1 MRAFVRGD
9 IDGFLGLGLDNVVQ
23 LIIVVGLCQGPLG
36 FPPGM
41 IYGVLLPG
49 IAFSML
55 VGNALY
61 AREALRLAKR
71 TGRED
76 VCAIPYGINTPTMV
90 AYVLL
95 VMLPARNLAAATGAS
110 DPIRVAWQV
119 GLAACFISGL
129 IELAIAFVAKF
140 IRRVTP
146 AAAMLATLAGI
157 GFALLSM
164 SFLLQG
170 FARPLVGVTT
180 LAVMLCTSFGRV
192 RFRWGLSGIPL
203 AILIGALMSWVTGLA
218 PVGSAPAP
226 QLGFHFPHFVAGDLW
241 TAFSFQTI
249 RPYLS
254 VILPMSLLSG
264 LSSLQ
269 NIESAEAAGD
279 PYPAR
284 PALIINGLGTICG
297 ALLGS
302 PFPLTIYIGHPGWK
316 AMGARAGYST
326 LNGIF
331 IALLALSG
339 GTSLISWLIPEDAG
353 LAIVVWVGLVIAVQ
367 PFTTVPPR
375 HFITVIIGFV
385 PALATWVSQ
394 LVKNIIRAVEPGLL
408 QPSLIELL
416 HHRNLFLE
424 GAFSLEQ
431 GFIYTAT
438 IWSAMV
444 YYIVERRFRVA
455 AVWSAL
461 ASILSLVGMM
471 HAWKFAN
478 GDTALNIPLL
488 DWLAGEPIAGGWGNL
503 VPAWPSAVAY
513 AFITGLLLFAQRF
526 AVPALEGESEVRSE
540 R

>member
-36 FPPGM
+36 FPAAM
-41 IYGVLLPG
+41 VYGVLLPG

-61 AREALRLAKR
+61 AREALRLATR
-71 TGRED
+71 TGRDD

-90 AYVLL
+90 AYVFL
-95 VMLPARNLAAATGAS
+95 VMLPARNLAAATGAT
-110 DPIRVAWQV
+110 DPIRVAWQI
-119 GLAACFISGL
+119 GLVACFISGL
-129 IELAIAFVAKF
+129 IELVIAFVAKF
-140 IRRVTP
+140 IQRVTP

-170 FARPLVGVTT
+170 FARPLVGITT

-192 RFRWGLSGIPL
+192 RFPAGLSGIPL
-203 AILIGALMSWVTGLA
+203 AILIGTLMSWITGLA
-218 PVGSAPAP
+218 PVGSAPAQP
-226 QLGFHFPHFVAGDLW
+226 PSLNLPHFVVGDLA

-316 AMGARAGYST
+316 ALGARAGYST

-331 IALLALSG
+331 IALLALTG
-339 GTSLISWLIPEDAG
+339 GISLISWLIPEDAG
-353 LAIVVWVGLVIAVQ
+353 LAIVVWVGLIITVQ

-375 HFITVIIGFV
+375 HFITIVVGLL
-385 PALATWVSQ
+385 PALGAWVSQ
-394 LVKNIIRAVEPGLL
+394 LAKNIIRAVGHDQSLL
-408 QPSLIELL
+408 QPALIELF
-416 HHRNLFLE
+416 HHQNLFLD

-444 YYIVERRFRVA
+444 YYIVERRFRLA
-455 AVWSAL
+455 AIWSAL
-461 ASILSLVGMM
+461 ASMLSLVGMM

-488 DWLAGEPIAGGWGNL
+488 DWLAGEPVAGGWENL
-503 VPAWPSAVAY
+503 VPAWPFAVAY
-513 AFITGLLLFAQRF
+513 AFIASLLFFTHRF
-526 AVPALEGESEVRSE
+526 GIPVKTDGH
-540 R
+540 

>member
-36 FPPGM
+36 FPPDM

-49 IAFSML
+49 VAFSML

-71 TGRED
+71 TRRDD
-76 VCAIPYGINTPTMV
+76 VCAIPYGINTPTM
-90 AYVLL
+90 
-95 VMLPARNLAAATGAS
+95 
-110 DPIRVAWQV
+110 
-119 GLAACFISGL
+119 GL
-129 IELAIAFVAKF
+129 IELAIAFLAKF

-180 LAVMLCTSFGRV
+180 LAVMLCTSFGKV

-203 AILIGALMSWVTGLA
+203 AILIGAFMSWVTGLA
-218 PVGSAPAP
+218 PVGSAPAQ
-226 QLGFHFPHFVAGDLW
+226 QLGFHLPHFVAGDLW

-279 PYPAR
+279 PYPA
-284 PALIINGLGTICG
+284 
-297 ALLGS
+297 LLGS

-326 LNGIF
+326 LNGAF

-375 HFITVIIGFV
+375 HFITVIVGFV

-394 LVKNIIRAVEPGLL
+394 LVKNTIRAVGPDQSLL

-416 HHRNLFLE
+416 RHRNLFLE

-444 YYIVERRFRVA
+444 YYIVERRFRMA

-488 DWLAGEPIAGGWGNL
+488 DWLAGEPVAGGWGNL
-503 VPAWPSAVAY
+503 VPAWPFVVAY
-513 AFITGLLLFAQRF
+513 ALITGLLLFAQRF
-526 AVPALEGESEVRSE
+526 GVPALEGESEVRSE

>member
-36 FPPGM
+36 FPAAM
-41 IYGVLLPG
+41 VYGVLLPG

-61 AREALRLAKR
+61 AREALRLATR
-71 TGRED
+71 TGRND

-90 AYVLL
+90 AYVFL
-95 VMLPARNLAAATGAS
+95 VMLPARNLAAATGAA

-119 GLAACFISGL
+119 GLVACFISGL
-129 IELAIAFVAKF
+129 IELVIAFVAKF
-140 IRRVTP
+140 IQRVTP

-170 FARPLVGVTT
+170 FARPLVGITT

-192 RFRWGLSGIPL
+192 RFPAGLSGIPL
-203 AILIGALMSWVTGLA
+203 AILIGTLMSWITGLA
-218 PVGSAPAP
+218 PVGSAPAQP
-226 QLGFHFPHFVAGDLW
+226 PGLNLPHFVVGDLA

-316 AMGARAGYST
+316 ALGARAGYST

-331 IALLALSG
+331 IALLALTG
-339 GTSLISWLIPEDAG
+339 GISLIFT
-353 LAIVVWVGLVIAVQ
+353 VQ
-367 PFTTVPPR
+367 PFTTVPSR
-375 HFITVIIGFV
+375 HFITIVVGLL
-385 PALATWVSQ
+385 PALGAWVSQ
-394 LVKNIIRAVEPGLL
+394 LAKNIIRAVGHDLL
-408 QPSLIELL
+408 QPSLIELF
-416 HHRNLFLE
+416 HHQNLFLD

-444 YYIVERRFRVA
+444 YYIVERRFRLA
-455 AVWSAL
+455 AIWSAL

-471 HAWKFAN
+471 HAWKFTN

-488 DWLAGEPIAGGWGNL
+488 DWLAGEPVAGGWENL
-503 VPAWPSAVAY
+503 VPAWPFAVAY
-513 AFITGLLLFAQRF
+513 AFVAGLLLFTSRF
-526 AVPALEGESEVRSE
+526 GIPVKTDGH
-540 R
+540 

>member
-23 LIIVVGLCQGPLG
+23 LIIVVGLCTGPLG
-36 FPPGM
+36 FPANM
-41 IYGVLLPG
+41 VYGVMLPG

-61 AREALRLAKR
+61 AREALVLAKR
-71 TGRED
+71 TGRDD

-95 VMLPARNLAAATGAS
+95 VMLPARNLAAATGVA
-110 DPIRVAWQV
+110 DPIHAAWQA
-119 GLAACFISGL
+119 GLVACFISGL

-140 IRRVTP
+140 IQRVTP

-157 GFALLSM
+157 GFALLSL

-180 LAVMLCTSFGRV
+180 LAVMLCTSFGKV
-192 RFRWGLSGIPL
+192 RFPGGLSGIPL
-203 AILIGALMSWVTGLA
+203 AILIGAVMCWITGIA
-218 PVGSAPAP
+218 PVGSAPAQ
-226 QLGFHFPHFVAGDLW
+226 QLGFHFPHFAAKDLFE
-241 TAFSFQTI
+241 AFSLNTI

-279 PYPAR
+279 AYPAR
-284 PALIINGLGTICG
+284 SALIINGLGTISG

-326 LNGIF
+326 LNGIL
-331 IALLALSG
+331 IALIALSG
-339 GTSLISWLIPEDAG
+339 GTSLIAWLIPEDAG
-353 LAIVVWVGLVIAVQ
+353 LAIVVWVGFVIAVQ
-367 PFTTVPPR
+367 PFATVPPK
-375 HFITVIIGFV
+375 HFITIIIGFV
-385 PALATWVSQ
+385 PALAAWISQ
-394 LVKNIIRAVEPGLL
+394 LIKNILRAVGSDQSLL
-408 QPSLIELL
+408 QPPLIELL
-416 HHRNLFLE
+416 RHRNLFVE

-444 YYIVERRFRVA
+444 YYIVERRFRTA
-455 AVWSAL
+455 ALWSTL
-461 ASILSLVGMM
+461 AAILSLVGLM
-471 HAWKFAN
+471 HSWKFAN
-478 GDTALNIPLL
+478 GDTALSIPLL
-488 DWLAGEPIAGGWGNL
+488 DRLAGEPVSGGWQNL
-503 VPAWPSAVAY
+503 APAWPFAVTY
-513 AFITGLLLFAQRF
+513 ALVTVLLLLTARF
-526 AVPALEGESEVRSE
+526 GVATESEGH
-540 R
+540 

>member
-36 FPPGM
+36 FPAT
-41 IYGVLLPG
+41 IVYGVLLPG

-61 AREALRLAKR
+61 AREALRLATR
-71 TGRED
+71 TGRDD

-90 AYVLL
+90 AYVFL
-95 VMLPARNLAAATGAS
+95 VMLPARNLAAATGAA

-119 GLAACFISGL
+119 GLVACFISGL

-170 FARPLVGVTT
+170 FARPLVGITT

-192 RFRWGLSGIPL
+192 RFPGGLSGIPL

-226 QLGFHFPHFVAGDLW
+226 LLGFNLPHFVLGDLG

-254 VILPMSLLSG
+254 VILPM
-264 LSSLQ
+264 
-269 NIESAEAAGD
+269 
-279 PYPAR
+279 
-284 PALIINGLGTICG
+284 
-297 ALLGS
+297 
-302 PFPLTIYIGHPGWK
+302 IYIGHPGWK

-331 IALLALSG
+331 IALLALTG
-339 GTSLISWLIPEDAG
+339 GTSLVSWLIPEDAG
-353 LAIVVWVGLVIAVQ
+353 LAIVVWVGLVITVQ

-375 HFITVIIGFV
+375 HFITVVVGLL
-385 PALATWVSQ
+385 PALAAWVSQ
-394 LVKNIIRAVEPGLL
+394 LAKNIMRAVGHDQSLL
-408 QPSLIELL
+408 QPSLIQLF
-416 HHRNLFLE
+416 HHQNLFLD

-444 YYIVERRFRVA
+444 YYIVERRFRLA
-455 AVWSAL
+455 AIWSAL

-471 HAWKFAN
+471 HAWMFAN

-488 DWLAGEPIAGGWGNL
+488 DWLAGEPVAGGWENL
-503 VPAWPSAVAY
+503 VPAWPFAVAY
-513 AFITGLLLFAQRF
+513 ALIAGLLLLTHRF
-526 AVPALEGESEVRSE
+526 GMPAEADSH
-540 R
+540 

>member
-23 LIIVVGLCQGPLG
+23 LIIVVGLCQGALG
-36 FPPGM
+36 FPVDM

-61 AREALRLAKR
+61 AREALVLAKR
-71 TGRED
+71 TGRND

-95 VMLPARNLAAATGAS
+95 VMVPARNLAAATGAS
-110 DPIRVAWQV
+110 DPVHVAWQA
-119 GLAACFISGL
+119 GLVACFISGL
-129 IELAIAFVAKF
+129 VELAIAFLAKF
-140 IRRVTP
+140 IQRVTP
-146 AAAMLATLAGI
+146 AVAMLATLAGI

-180 LAVMLCTSFGRV
+180 LAMMLCTSFGKV
-192 RFRWGLSGIPL
+192 RFPGGLSGIPL
-203 AILIGALMSWVTGLA
+203 AILIGALMSWITGLA
-218 PVGSAPAP
+218 PVGSGPAQ
-226 QLGFHFPHFVAGDLW
+226 QLGFHFPHFVAGDLF
-241 TAFSFQTI
+241 TAFSLQTI

-279 PYPAR
+279 AYPAR
-284 PALIINGLGTICG
+284 SALIINGLGTICG

-331 IALLALSG
+331 VALLALSG

-353 LAIVVWVGLVIAVQ
+353 LAIVVWVGLVIAIQ
-367 PFTTVPPR
+367 PFTTVAPR
-375 HFITVIIGFV
+375 HFITVIVGFV
-385 PALATWVSQ
+385 PALAAWVSQ
-394 LVKNIIRAVEPGLL
+394 LIKNVLKAVGSDQSLL
-408 QPSLIELL
+408 QPSLVELL
-416 HHRNLFLE
+416 RHRNLFLE

-444 YYIVERRFRVA
+444 YFMVERRFKMA
-455 AVWSAL
+455 AVWSIL
-461 ASILSLVGMM
+461 ACLLSMIGMM

-478 GDTALNIPLL
+478 GDTTLNIPLL
-488 DWLAGEPIAGGWGNL
+488 DWLAGEPVGGGWENL
-503 VPAWPSAVAY
+503 VPAWPFAVTYILIA
-513 AFITGLLLFAQRF
+513 GLLLLIDRF
-526 AVPALEGESEVRSE
+526 GIRTESDGH
-540 R
+540 

>member
-1 MRAFVRGD
+1 
-9 IDGFLGLGLDNVVQ
+9 
-23 LIIVVGLCQGPLG
+23 
-36 FPPGM
+36 
-41 IYGVLLPG
+41 
-49 IAFSML
+49 
-55 VGNALY
+55 
-61 AREALRLAKR
+61 
-71 TGRED
+71 
-76 VCAIPYGINTPTMV
+76 
-90 AYVLL
+90 
-95 VMLPARNLAAATGAS
+95 
-110 DPIRVAWQV
+110 
-119 GLAACFISGL
+119 
-129 IELAIAFVAKF
+129 
-140 IRRVTP
+140 
-146 AAAMLATLAGI
+146 MLATLAGI

-192 RFRWGLSGIPL
+192 RFPGGLSGIPL
-203 AILIGALMSWVTGLA
+203 AILIGALMSWMTGLA
-218 PVGSAPAP
+218 PVGSAPAE
-226 QLGFHFPHFVAGDLW
+226 QLGFHFPHFVAGDLFS
-241 TAFSFQTI
+241 AFSFSTI

-279 PYPAR
+279 SYPAR

-339 GTSLISWLIPEDAG
+339 GTSLISWLVPEDAG

-367 PFTTVPPR
+367 PFTTVTPR
-375 HFITVIIGFV
+375 HFITVIVGFV
-385 PALATWVSQ
+385 PALAAWVSQ
-394 LVKNIIRAVEPGLL
+394 LAKNIIRTVGPDQSLL
-408 QPSLIELL
+408 QPSVIELFR
-416 HHRNLFLE
+416 HHNLFLE

-444 YYIVERRFRVA
+444 YYIVERRFRRA
-455 AVWSAL
+455 AVWSGL
-461 ASILSLVGMM
+461 ASILSVVGLM

-488 DWLAGEPIAGGWGNL
+488 DWLAGESVVGGWENL
-503 VPAWPSAVAY
+503 VPAWPFAVAY
-513 AFITGLLLFAQRF
+513 ALIAGLLLLTDRF
-526 AVPALEGESEVRSE
+526 GVTTESDGH
-540 R
+540 